1 MRIEGREAIWFGVIV
16 AALAIIFLAAYL
28 LSAWGQGGLRLQS
41 AIPGDPPSTWD
52 TRMFALDRDAADEAY
67 KEKMKQLFD
76 VWLRSGDIQA
86 PDRAIVGAIN
96 ARRAYRR
103 VMEGIERRETES
115 LKAREQEG
123 EKK

>member
-1 MRIEGREAIWFGVIV
+1 
-16 AALAIIFLAAYL
+16 
-28 LSAWGQGGLRLQS
+28 
-41 AIPGDPPSTWD
+41 
-52 TRMFALDRDAADEAY
+52 MFALDRDAADEAY